1 LIIDIGAGT
10 VDLCRLHGT
19 LPMDED
25 QITFDKA
32 GDYVDDQFAKAI
44 KAKHPDVQFT
54 TNMIKALKEKHGF
67 VADTVDKITAKF
79 PVKGRPVEIDITS
92 ELRSACRSIVP
103 PIIDAIAELI
113 ASYDPEFQED
123 LRNNVIIAGGG
134 SQMIGLPKL
143 VEEGM
148 KELGGGK
155 ARRVEEPVF
164 AGANGAL
171 KMAKRMPKHFWQMLA

>member
-1 LIIDIGAGT
+1 
-10 VDLCRLHGT
+10 
-19 LPMDED
+19 
-25 QITFDKA
+25 
-32 GDYVDDQFAKAI
+32 
-44 KAKHPDVQFT
+44 
-54 TNMIKALKEKHGF
+54 
-67 VADTVDKITAKF
+67 
-79 PVKGRPVEIDITS
+79 
-92 ELRSACRSIVP
+92 LRAACRSIVP
-103 PIIDAIAELI
+103 PIIDSIAELI

-164 AGANGAL
+164 GGANGAL
-171 KMAKRMPKHFWQMLA
+171 KMAKRMPKHFWQILAK